1 MDLKQ
6 WLRPR
11 LRLWSIYNELGYN
24 PWRKPRKARRKGRGV
39 YMGAREAIPF
49 LNDDAKRTFSHLLL
63 RPGYMMRDYI
73 LRGEHERYLAPFT
86 ALLVFY
92 SVFTLLMAIV
102 QPGSVKENS
111 GDGFLRGLRA
121 ATATIDSTKLDST
134 KLVTPATPEET
145 DSLGRR
151 EKSFQLLKT
160 SLKTITDAIVLTH
173 LDLHPEEVDTP
184 WKESLAAVEGNIR
197 SKGIPLF
204 LGSFLLIWLAMAIL
218 LRKYGVSMS
227 GAAAASAYVLC
238 QFCIFMFLALIL
250 SFGQKTELGILLMGI
265 LLFIDYRQMLGIKK
279 KPAFWLTVKTGLVY
293 LGFAILFYLLL
304 GLVLFL
310 ISLARM

>member
-49 LNDDAKRTFSHLLL
+49 LNDDAKRTLSHLLL

-111 GDGFLRGLRA
+111 GDDFLRGLRA
-121 ATATIDSTKLDST
+121 ATSTIDSTA
-134 KLVTPATPEET
+134 LVTQANPVEN

-151 EKSFQLLKT
+151 EKSLQLVKT
-160 SLKTITDAIVLTH
+160 SLKTITEAIVLTH
-173 LDLHPEEVDTP
+173 LDLYPEDVDTP
-184 WKESLAAVEGNIR
+184 WKESLAAVEGDIR

-250 SFGQKTELGILLMGI
+250 SFGEKTELGILLMGV
-265 LLFIDYRQMLGIKK
+265 LLFIDYRQMLGIKN
-279 KPAFWLTVKTGLVY
+279 KPAFWLTVKTGLIY
-293 LGFAILFYLLL
+293 LCFAILFYLLL
-304 GLVLFL
+304 GLVLLL

>member
-1 MDLKQ
+1 MNPKQ

-11 LRLWSIYNELGYN
+11 LRLWSIYSELGYN

-92 SVFTLLMAIV
+92 SVFTLLMAVV
-102 QPGSVKENS
+102 QPGSLKENS
-111 GDGFLRGLRA
+111 GDDFLRGLRA
-121 ATATIDSTKLDST
+121 ATATIDSTR
-134 KLVTPATPEET
+134 LVTQADTAEI
-145 DSLGRR
+145 DNLGRR
-151 EKSFQLLKT
+151 EKAFNLLNT
-160 SLKTITDAIVLTH
+160 SLKTVTEAIVLTH
-173 LDLHPEEVDTP
+173 LDIYPEAADTP
-184 WKESLAAVEGNIR
+184 WKESLAAVEGDIR

-218 LRKYGVSMS
+218 LRKYQVSVS

-250 SFGQKTELGILLMGI
+250 SVGQKTELGILLMGI

>member
-92 SVFTLLMAIV
+92 SVFTLLMAVV

-173 LDLHPEEVDTP
+173 LDLYPEEVDTP

-293 LGFAILFYLLL
+293 LGFSILFYLLL

>member
-11 LRLWSIYNELGYN
+11 LRLWSIYYELGYN

-111 GDGFLRGLRA
+111 GDGFLRGLRE
-121 ATATIDSTKLDST
+121 ATATIDSTKIDST
-134 KLVTPATPEET
+134 KLVTQATPEET

-151 EKSFQLLKT
+151 EKSLQLLKT

-173 LDLHPEEVDTP
+173 LDLYPEEVDTP

>member
-173 LDLHPEEVDTP
+173 LDLYPEEVDTP

>member
-1 MDLKQ
+1 MSLKQ

-11 LRLWSIYNELGYN
+11 LRLWSIYNELGYI

-92 SVFTLLMAIV
+92 SVFTLLMAVV
-102 QPGSVKENS
+102 QPGSLKKNN
-111 GDGFLRGLRA
+111 GDDFLRGLRA
-121 ATATIDSTKLDST
+121 ATATIDSTQ
-134 KLVTPATPEET
+134 LVTQADPLEI

-151 EKSFQLLKT
+151 EKTFHLLKT
-160 SLKTITDAIVLTH
+160 SLKTVTDAIVLTH
-173 LDLHPEEVDTP
+173 LDIYPEAADTP
-184 WKESLAAVEGNIR
+184 WKESLAAVEGDIR

-218 LRKYGVSMS
+218 LRKYRVSVS

-238 QFCIFMFLALIL
+238 QFCIFMFLALVF

-279 KPAFWLTVKTGLVY
+279 KPAFWLTVKTGLIY
-293 LGFAILFYLLL
+293 LCFSILFYLLL
-304 GLVLFL
+304 GSVLLL
-310 ISLARM
+310 ISLARMQA

>member
-1 MDLKQ
+1 MNPKQ

-24 PWRKPRKARRKGRGV
+24 PWRKSCKARRKGRGV

-92 SVFTLLMAIV
+92 SVFTLLMAVV
-102 QPGSVKENS
+102 QPGSLKENS
-111 GDGFLRGLRA
+111 GDDFLRGLRA
-121 ATATIDSTKLDST
+121 ATATIDSTR
-134 KLVTPATPEET
+134 LVTQADTAEI
-145 DSLGRR
+145 DNLGRR
-151 EKSFQLLKT
+151 EKAFNLLNT
-160 SLKTITDAIVLTH
+160 SLKTVTEAIVLTH
-173 LDLHPEEVDTP
+173 LDIYPEAADTP
-184 WKESLAAVEGNIR
+184 WKESLAAVEGDIR

-218 LRKYGVSMS
+218 LRKYQVSVS

-250 SFGQKTELGILLMGI
+250 SFGQKTELGVLLMGI
-265 LLFIDYRQMLGIKK
+265 LLFIDYRQMLGIKN
-279 KPAFWLTVKTGLVY
+279 KPAFWLTVKTGLIY
-293 LGFAILFYLLL
+293 LCFASLFYILV
-304 GLVLFL
+304 GLVLLL

>member
-121 ATATIDSTKLDST
+121 ATATIDSTKL
-134 KLVTPATPEET
+134 VTPATPEET

-173 LDLHPEEVDTP
+173 LDLYPEEVDTP

>member
-1 MDLKQ
+1 MNPKQ

-11 LRLWSIYNELGYN
+11 LRLWSIYSELGYN

-92 SVFTLLMAIV
+92 SVFTLLMAVV
-102 QPGSVKENS
+102 QPGSLKENG
-111 GDGFLRGLRA
+111 GDDFLRGLRA
-121 ATATIDSTKLDST
+121 ATATIDSTR
-134 KLVTPATPEET
+134 LVTQADTAEI
-145 DSLGRR
+145 DNLGRR
-151 EKSFQLLKT
+151 EKAFNLLNT
-160 SLKTITDAIVLTH
+160 SLKTVTEAIVLTH
-173 LDLHPEEVDTP
+173 LDIYPEAADTP
-184 WKESLAAVEGNIR
+184 WKESLAAVEGDIR

-218 LRKYGVSMS
+218 LRKYQVSVS

>member
-1 MDLKQ
+1 MSLKQ

-11 LRLWSIYNELGYN
+11 LRLWSIYNELGYI

-92 SVFTLLMAIV
+92 SVFTLLMAVV
-102 QPGSVKENS
+102 QPGSLKKND
-111 GDGFLRGLRA
+111 GDDFLRGLRA
-121 ATATIDSTKLDST
+121 ATATIDSTR
-134 KLVTPATPEET
+134 LVTQADTAEI

-151 EKSFQLLKT
+151 EKTFHLLKT
-160 SLKTITDAIVLTH
+160 SLKTVTEAIVLTH
-173 LDLHPEEVDTP
+173 LDIYPEAADTP
-184 WKESLAAVEGNIR
+184 WKESLAAVEGDIR

-218 LRKYGVSMS
+218 LRKYQVSVS
-227 GAAAASAYVLC
+227 GSAAASAYVLC

-250 SFGQKTELGILLMGI
+250 SFGKETELGVLLMGI
-265 LLFIDYRQMLGIKK
+265 LLFIDYRQMLGIKN
-279 KPAFWLTVKTGLVY
+279 KPAFWLTVKTGLIY
-293 LGFAILFYLLL
+293 LCFASLFYLLV
-304 GLVLFL
+304 GLVLLL